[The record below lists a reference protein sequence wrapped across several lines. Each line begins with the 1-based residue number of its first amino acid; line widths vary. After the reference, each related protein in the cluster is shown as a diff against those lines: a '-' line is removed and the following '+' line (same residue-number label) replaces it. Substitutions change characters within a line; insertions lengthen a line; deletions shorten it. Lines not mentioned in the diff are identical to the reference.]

1 MQMKHTLRLFAVFG
15 ALAIANSATA
25 GEGAL
30 AGLRDGFGTSAFS
43 LGNAFTATA
52 SDPTALVYNPAGPAQ
67 IKRFYITSG
76 TVSHGAGSFASRAAL
91 DFGRQYVAGS
101 LTTPKSGTF
110 SVLWRHFGVGD
121 IEQRLTRDDVS
132 TSTFEYKE
140 DWFSAGW
147 SYGII
152 PKRFF
157 FGIGANYAKMSF
169 DYGSSPGASALGAT
183 VGVLYTGVPKLR
195 LGAAVESKMKLT
207 QDDDREDTSPGR
219 GRAGVALGPL
229 GNWLTVAADLEQIHD
244 EPLKAHVG
252 ARLEYKP
259 PTRGA
264 LQSVHAGGGVSNW
277 ALEDLGS
284 GFDTENQRRYSGGA
298 GAVVAFGNVSLAAG
312 YALVS
317 SRFGLDHNLSLSLM
331 SSR

>member
-1 MQMKHTLRLFAVFG
+1 MRIIVRIALALGAV
-15 ALAIANSATA
+15 LAIALPAWA

-43 LGNAFTATA
+43 LGNAYTATA

-67 IKRFYITSG
+67 IKRFYVTSG

-110 SVLWRHFGVGD
+110 TVLWRHFGVGD
-121 IEQRLTRDDVS
+121 IEERLTRDDVG
-132 TSTFEYKE
+132 TSTFDYKE

-147 SYGII
+147 SYGLI

-157 FGIGANYAKMSF
+157 FGVGANYAKMAF
-169 DYGSSPGASALGAT
+169 NYGSSPGASAMGAT

-207 QDDDREDTSPGR
+207 QEDDREDTSPGR
-219 GRAGVALGPL
+219 GRAGIAVGPL
-229 GNWLTVAADLEQIHD
+229 GNWLTVAVDLEQIHD
-244 EPLKAHVG
+244 EPVKAHAG
-252 ARLEYKP
+252 ARLEYKLRNP
-259 PTRGA
+259 GA
-264 LQSVHAGGGVSNW
+264 LQSVYAGGGMSNW
-277 ALEDLGS
+277 TLEDLGS
-284 GFDTENQRRYSGGA
+284 GFDIDNQRRYSGGA

-312 YALVS
+312 YAIVS
-317 SRFGLDHNLSLSLM
+317 SRFGLDHNLSLSLL
-331 SSR
+331 SSP